1 MYHYR
6 NSCIK
11 ILFYEIKEKKIR
23 KPSWYNFKSTIW
35 WLYPILFIRVL
46 KKFVLRTNRN
56 FMFKFKQL
64 LPTFKTHLRFSKSP
78 INRKQRSMT
87 FESVVWPPFSF
98 INILICSANNFTS
111 FMVRNRHFRIS
122 SLQRK
127 QAVEIR

>member
-64 LPTFKTHLRFSKSP
+64 LPTLKTHLRFSKSP